1 MLTKKKDDK
10 AALCFILGAMMSGSC
25 NKKQQAKNTRSLRI
39 FYEALKGLEEKN
51 NKKYAYT
58 SIVAEYLGV
67 E

>member
-1 MLTKKKDDK
+1 
-10 AALCFILGAMMSGSC
+10 MSGSC